1 MKPPEVLPAWM
12 YRDPAEVA
20 ERAELQHMAA
30 VRAQA
35 KREAEQQLA
44 RERAFRTPDPERT
57 EP

>member
-1 MKPPEVLPAWM
+1 MKTETLPAWM

-20 ERAELQHMAA
+20 ERAELQAMAA

-44 RERAFRTPDPERT
+44 RDRAFFKSPTRS